1 MNETII
7 FALMRRILFLA
18 SISLLI
24 MSCGDEK
31 KDDPIDQETKKTA
44 PVETV
49 ESMAKRHIEG
59 RLSIPATEKYSYHIY
74 KEHLDGDDKIDAII
88 TVNRLEFAIDKASK
102 SKNTAQQ
109 ASIGYMGNHNY
120 IFYYDGGLNK
130 ISPEIAVPSSPL
142 SELKVSFENINSEA
156 YKDILIDF
164 RILNASY
171 KDYYTVKNHTPIHV
185 FQWKN
190 YDGLK
195 SGKEEAFYF
204 EYTEGTLGP
213 VKDILVKKAVLIQ
226 PKGEID
232 LYKYEPEL
240 KKTNELVHRFFYHP
254 SEGKYMTKK

>member
-1 MNETII
+1 
-7 FALMRRILFLA
+7 MRNILILA
-18 SISLLI
+18 SLPLFVL
-24 MSCGDEK
+24 SCGEGKNDSADDRDAK
-31 KDDPIDQETKKTA
+31 KKPET
-44 PVETV
+44 VETV
-49 ESMAKRHIEG
+49 EQMAERHIEG
-59 RLSIPATEKYSYHIY
+59 RLSIPATEKYTYHIY

-88 TVNRLEFAIDKASK
+88 TVNRLEYAMDKASK

-142 SELKVSFENINSEA
+142 SELNVTFENINSGA
-156 YKDILIDF
+156 YKDIMIDF

-171 KDYYTVKNHTPIHV
+171 KDYYTVRNHTPYHV

-204 EYTEGTLGP
+204 EYVEGTLGP
-213 VKDILVKKAVLIQ
+213 VKDILVKKAILIQ
-226 PKGEID
+226 PNGEID

-240 KKTNELVHRFFYHP
+240 KKTDEIVHRFFYHP

>member
-7 FALMRRILFLA
+7 FVLMRKILFLA

-24 MSCGDEK
+24 ISCSDEK
-31 KDDPIDQETKKTA
+31 KEDSIDQETKK
-44 PVETV
+44 PDIIETV

-88 TVNRLEFAIDKASK
+88 TVNRLEFAMDKASK

-120 IFYYDGGLNK
+120 IFFYDGGLNK

-142 SELKVSFENINSEA
+142 SELKVSFENLNSEA

-204 EYTEGTLGP
+204 EYSEGTLGP

-226 PKGEID
+226 PNDEID

-240 KKTNELVHRFFYHP
+240 KKTDELIHRFFYHP